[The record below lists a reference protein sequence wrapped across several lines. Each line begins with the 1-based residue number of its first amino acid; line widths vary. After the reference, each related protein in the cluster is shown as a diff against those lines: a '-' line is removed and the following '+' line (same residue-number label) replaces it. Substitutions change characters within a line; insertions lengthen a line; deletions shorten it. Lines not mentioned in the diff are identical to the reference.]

1 MKKARILICDD
12 EPGVRESLKLILGTE
27 YALVFAKDGQEAVEY
42 IKSHDV
48 DIAILD
54 VKMPR
59 MSGLEALQ
67 QIKKIKPKIRV
78 LVATGYE
85 SSDVASQA
93 INLGADD
100 YLVKPFERQK
110 VLTKIQS
117 LLTPPHSTIS

>member
-12 EPGVRESLKLILGTE
+12 ESGVRDSLKLILGNDHFLT
-27 YALVFAKDGQEAVEY
+27 FARNGQEAVEL
-42 IKSHDV
+42 IKKQDF

-59 MSGLEALQ
+59 LGGLEALPK
-67 QIKKIKPKIRV
+67 IKKARPRIKI
-78 LVATGYE
+78 LMATGYE

-100 YLVKPFERQK
+100 YLVKPFDRQQ
-110 VLTKIQS
+110 VLEKIKSFLDAQGTS
-117 LLTPPHSTIS
+117 A